1 MTTTVFDS
9 ANFAQAIAVTPA
21 LIEVGLDWLHLHG
34 DFDLSLFFSEGKIK
48 TGPKENLDGFRDVDK
63 KLKINAKRNGCLS
76 KLLQQGKTGYTL
88 MKPNFDLIINR
99 RDTDSIKW
107 NYYDENV
114 LPLWVAD
121 MDFLS
126 PPEVT
131 KAIIERVDHGLFGY
145 SKTQKNTKRAV
156 QGWLSKRHGWDV
168 EADAIL
174 LIPGVIQSFN
184 VAASA
189 FSNPGD
195 SVLLQTPSYHPF
207 FEIAN
212 NSKLIQV
219 INPLVRGT
227 DGKYSPDIPG
237 LKRSIR
243 PNTRTFMLCNPHN
256 PTGRVFTENELRS
269 MAEICLDNNTIICSD
284 EIHSD
289 LIHKTHKHIPIAS
302 LSPEI
307 ANSTITLISTTKTF
321 NLAGLKSS
329 AVIITNPRLRE
340 TFQKRLSGFV
350 GSVNLL
356 GETAL
361 AAAYTLGENWLS
373 ELLQYLDG
381 NRQFLIDYV
390 ENELPGLTI
399 YPPEGTYLGWLNCS
413 GTGLDNPAEFFLE
426 KARVGLN
433 SGAWFGEEYA
443 DHVRINFGC
452 PKVTLSSALDRIR
465 EALNNR

>member
-1 MTTTVFDS
+1 
-9 ANFAQAIAVTPA
+9 
-21 LIEVGLDWLHLHG
+21 
-34 DFDLSLFFSEGKIK
+34 
-48 TGPKENLDGFRDVDK
+48 
-63 KLKINAKRNGCLS
+63 
-76 KLLQQGKTGYTL
+76 
-88 MKPNFDLIINR
+88 MKPNFDQIINR
-99 RDTDSIKW
+99 RDSDSIKW
-107 NYYDENV
+107 NYFAEDV

-131 KAIIERVDHGLFGY
+131 RAIIERVDHGLFGY
-145 SKTQKNTKRAV
+145 SKPQTSTKLAV
-156 QGWLSKRHGWDV
+156 QNWLSNRHGWDV
-168 EADAIL
+168 GTDAIL

-207 FEIAN
+207 FEISS

-219 INPLVRGT
+219 INPLERGS
-227 DGKYSPDIPG
+227 DGKYSPDITG
-237 LKRSIR
+237 LKNAIL

-289 LIHKTHKHIPIAS
+289 LVHKNHKHIPIAS
-302 LSPEI
+302 LSSEI
-307 ANSTITLISTTKTF
+307 GNSTITLVSTTKTF

-340 TFQKRLSGFV
+340 IFQNRLSGFV
-350 GSVNLL
+350 GSVNLI
-356 GETAL
+356 GEAAL
-361 AAAYTLGENWLS
+361 EAAYTFGENWLS
-373 ELLQYLDG
+373 ELLHYLEG

-390 ENELPGLTI
+390 ENELPGITI
-399 YPPEGTYLGWLNCS
+399 YPPEGTYLGWLDCS
-413 GTGLDNPAEFFLE
+413 GLDLDNPAEFFLE

-433 SGAWFGEEYA
+433 SGAWFGEKYA

-452 PKVTLSSALDRIR
+452 PQIILSRALDRIR
-465 EALNNR
+465 ESLNNR